1 MCMCSCP
8 SASAA
13 AGEHSISTVGSL
25 PKPSVELLSAALLV
39 GGEARLDSLLHRYEA
54 YLDAEWY
61 HPWTT
66 HQWVADEL
74 VARLVAVCE
83 LLDAAERATVHVLA
97 VFFHQFCR
105 TFGPAFTQVGRWFSA
120 SRFLVFSLFSL
131 LFLVFWFFVVG
142 YAGWQFFHYMSKI
155 LLQYCVVFVA
165 FSALT
170 LLVGRQEGHPACKN

>member
-1 MCMCSCP
+1 MCSCP

-13 AGEHSISTVGSL
+13 VGEHSISTVGSL

-97 VFFHQFCR
+97 VFFHRFCR

-131 LFLVFWFFVVG
+131 LCGRLCWLAVFSVHVKNIASVLCRICCLQCFDTVG
-142 YAGWQFFHYMSKI
+142 WS
-155 LLQYCVVFVA
+155 
-165 FSALT
+165 T
-170 LLVGRQEGHPACKN
+170 GRASSL